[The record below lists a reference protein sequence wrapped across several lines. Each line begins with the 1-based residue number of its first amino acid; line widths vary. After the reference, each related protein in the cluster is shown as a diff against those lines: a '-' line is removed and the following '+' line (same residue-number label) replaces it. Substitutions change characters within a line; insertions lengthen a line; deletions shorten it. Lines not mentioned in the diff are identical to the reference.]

1 MLADFAGMAQ
11 SVDPQGS
18 DQWNIYFPPGGQKTK
33 EYCEAGDRKGIL
45 LQAVERTMGRAIKL
59 NFIVPPGP
67 PPKIVDAVPQA
78 NVRAQKIRE
87 LAEHPM
93 VKKISEL
100 LGGEILRVDSATS
113 PAPAPTNV
121 RNSAPVEHAT

>member
-1 MLADFAGMAQ
+1 MAAIDGMLADYAGLAQ

-18 DQWNIYFPPGGQKTK
+18 DQWTIYFPPGSQKPK
-33 EYCEAGDRKGIL
+33 EYCEVAERKTEL
-45 LQAVERTMGRAIKL
+45 LQAVERTMGRPIRL

-67 PPKIVDAVPQA
+67 PPKLVDAVPQA

-93 VKKISEL
+93 IKKINEL
-100 LGGEILRVDSATS
+100 LGGEIIRG
-113 PAPAPTNV
+113 
-121 RNSAPVEHAT
+121 